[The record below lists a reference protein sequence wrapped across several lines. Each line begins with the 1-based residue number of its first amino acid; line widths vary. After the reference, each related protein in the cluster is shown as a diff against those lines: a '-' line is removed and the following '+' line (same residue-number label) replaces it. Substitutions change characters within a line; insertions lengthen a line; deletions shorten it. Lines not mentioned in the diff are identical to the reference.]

1 MKTGLSEEIKMENQY
16 RNPDKNYSVWD
27 SILYETVRS
36 EPKILLLLNC
46 SCMDAEME
54 NGQIRSVTGWQM
66 TTQRFH
72 RVRAKLFADCSGDSI
87 LAPLTGAPFRQGREA
102 RGEFQESIEPEEADA
117 CTMGN
122 SILLQAE
129 ETTEE
134 HAYTAPEWAEKITR
148 EELVHRRRTL
158 AAVHGEF
165 LVPGSRR
172 RQGYHPGRGD
182 APG

>member
-1 MKTGLSEEIKMENQY
+1 
-16 RNPDKNYSVWD
+16 
-27 SILYETVRS
+27 
-36 EPKILLLLNC
+36 
-46 SCMDAEME
+46 ME

-87 LAPLTGAPFRQGREA
+87 LAPLTGAPFWQGREA

-134 HAYTAPEWAEKITR
+134 HAYTAPAFAEKITR
-148 EELVHRRRTL
+148 EKLVHRRRTL
-158 AAVHGEF
+158 AAF
-165 LVPGSRR
+165 RR
-172 RQGYHPGRGD
+172 ISGISKPAATGIPSGTRKSSGMNSWAWPTACGII
-182 APG
+182 